1 MKDELNLR
9 KNEMVKVRKASGFF
23 LDAELEKALYRLEER
38 GLVESVNDDEYEIT
52 FRRKSA

>member
-23 LDAELEKALYRLEER
+23 LDTELEKALYRLEER
-38 GLVESVNDDEYEIT
+38 GLVESVNDDEYQIT
-52 FRRKSA
+52 FRKVG